1 MKNYQQ
7 KVKECYQPKIDLDK
21 RKEIEVRKELMSRP
35 REKTDYEG
43 RLNFMNTN
51 RLFFPLQTK

>member
-21 RKEIEVRKELMSRP
+21 RKEIEVRKELMNRP

-43 RLNFMNTN
+43 G
-51 RLFFPLQTK
+51 